1 MGWLFHAC
9 FTEVCEQLRS
19 GAAARPLSRVLNPL
33 VAKLVAFSKVGEGD
47 LVHMLGGTLV
57 FAFVAPQAVGGDM
70 LFGRR
75 VGFSGTPSDLL
86 PVELGQCDYETGDDG
101 KMLSTVLDPGI
112 MGCET
117 LGAGWGVDDVLDRV
131 AQVRSSSL
139 FFFNHCHF
147 PSKVNVQ

>member
-57 FAFVAPQAVGGDM
+57 FAFVAPQAVGGGGGKED
-70 LFGRR
+70 
-75 VGFSGTPSDLL
+75 
-86 PVELGQCDYETGDDG
+86 ELRGEGDSQCLAACRCG
-101 KMLSTVLDPGI
+101 LH
-112 MGCET
+112 
-117 LGAGWGVDDVLDRV
+117 VDREV
-131 AQVRSSSL
+131 AQTQTVEA
-139 FFFNHCHF
+139 FCAGIDCA
-147 PSKVNVQ
+147 